1 MLGRRDVAV
10 AVERRTVTKLS
21 GDTAA
26 LATAV
31 DPRCSDALVVRDTPG
46 LRKLLLGVVD
56 GDEGLR
62 GLIEEQFDLSLA
74 RLSADKL
81 LRSYVIWPPVVHR
94 CHAASCG
101 RDDFREICGGKTM
114 RNLCRFHDGYGRP
127 DDGYGMNS
135 SQFITSWL
143 ELQTN

>member
-1 MLGRRDVAV
+1 M
-10 AVERRTVTKLS
+10 
-21 GDTAA
+21 
-26 LATAV
+26 

-94 CHAASCG
+94 CHAASGG
-101 RDDFREICGGKTM
+101 RDDFREISVGKTM

>member
-1 MLGRRDVAV
+1 M
-10 AVERRTVTKLS
+10 ERRTVTKLS

-94 CHAASCG
+94 CHAASCVAVTIFE
-101 RDDFREICGGKTM
+101 RFAVGK
-114 RNLCRFHDGYGRP
+114 
-127 DDGYGMNS
+127 
-135 SQFITSWL
+135 Q
-143 ELQTN
+143 

>member
-1 MLGRRDVAV
+1 M
-10 AVERRTVTKLS
+10 TKLS

-62 GLIEEQFDLSLA
+62 GLIEEQFDPASCGGDDVREILTGEEIVTDMLGRFDLSLA

-81 LRSYVIWPPVVHR
+81 LRSYVIWPPVVH
-94 CHAASCG
+94 SSV
-101 RDDFREICGGKTM
+101 
-114 RNLCRFHDGYGRP
+114 LRP
-127 DDGYGMNS
+127 
-135 SQFITSWL
+135 
-143 ELQTN
+143 